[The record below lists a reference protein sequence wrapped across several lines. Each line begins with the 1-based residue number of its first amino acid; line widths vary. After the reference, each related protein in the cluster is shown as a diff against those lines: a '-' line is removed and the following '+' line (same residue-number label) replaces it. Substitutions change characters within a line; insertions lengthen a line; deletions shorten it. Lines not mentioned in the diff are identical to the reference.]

1 MEGPIHHTLIKESN
15 IVLLSLIKWN
25 FKTKKSTNPDSKNN
39 FSSFH
44 LCSEYKEH
52 VCNNNSH
59 FSRPLCPFVFSF
71 TMVKMK
77 YYLELWLGKSSE
89 IFWQLYA
96 FQKGEKITPMEVTEQ
111 ENKTD
116 AMISMNG
123 QQI

>member
-1 MEGPIHHTLIKESN
+1 
-15 IVLLSLIKWN
+15 
-25 FKTKKSTNPDSKNN
+25 
-39 FSSFH
+39 
-44 LCSEYKEH
+44 
-52 VCNNNSH
+52 
-59 FSRPLCPFVFSF
+59 
-71 TMVKMK
+71 MVKMK